1 VAVIHPTALV
11 HPGARI
17 AEDVE
22 IGPYCVIGEH
32 VEIGAGSVLRAHVVV
47 SGHTR
52 MGRNTRIYPF
62 ACLGEGPQDK
72 KYRGEPTRLEI
83 GDDNT
88 IRECCTLNLGTT
100 QDAGVTRVGD
110 NNWIMAYAHIAHD
123 CQVGSNVVLANA
135 SQLAGHV
142 FIGDHVILGGGTLVH
157 QFCRIGA
164 HAFIG
169 MGAFVNGDVPPY
181 LMVAQEDYGRPR
193 GINSEGLKRRG
204 FDAER
209 IAAIKRAYRALY
221 MSGKPLAEVRE
232 QLAQGADQSQ
242 DVRLMLE
249 FIERSE
255 RGLLR

>member
-32 VEIGAGSVLRAHVVV
+32 VEIGAGSVLGAHVVV

-164 HAFIG
+164 HAFTAG
-169 MGAFVNGDVPPY
+169 GSVVLRDVPPY
-181 LMVAQEDYGRPR
+181 VMAGGNSAQPH

-204 FDAER
+204 FSLE
-209 IAAIKRAYRALY
+209 AIDTIRRAYKTLY
-221 MSGKPLAEVRE
+221 RSKLTFEDAKQAIAVQAQQVP
-232 QLAQGADQSQ
+232 QLETFA
-242 DVRLMLE
+242 RFLE
-249 FIERSE
+249 STE
-255 RGLLR
+255 RGIIR

>member
-1 VAVIHPTALV
+1 LPSIHPTALV
-11 HPGARI
+11 AAGARV
-17 AEDVE
+17 ADDAQ

-32 VEIGAGSVLRAHVVV
+32 VEIGSGCVLGAHVVV

-52 MGRNTRIYPF
+52 LGRNNRIYPF

-83 GDDNT
+83 GDNNT

-100 QDAGVTRVGD
+100 QDIGVTRVGD

-123 CQVGSNVVLANA
+123 CQIGSNVVLANG

-142 FIGDHVILGGGTLVH
+142 LIGDYVILGGGTLVH

-164 HAFIG
+164 HAFTAG
-169 MGAFVNGDVPPY
+169 GSVVLRDVPPY
-181 LMVAQEDYGRPR
+181 VMAGGNSAQPH

-204 FDAER
+204 FTPESIETIR
-209 IAAIKRAYRALY
+209 RAYKTLY
-221 MSGKPLAEVRE
+221 RTQLTFE
-232 QLAQGADQSQ
+232 QAKQAIVEQAQQARDLDILAQFLATT
-242 DVRLMLE
+242 
-249 FIERSE
+249 E
-255 RGLLR
+255 RGIIR